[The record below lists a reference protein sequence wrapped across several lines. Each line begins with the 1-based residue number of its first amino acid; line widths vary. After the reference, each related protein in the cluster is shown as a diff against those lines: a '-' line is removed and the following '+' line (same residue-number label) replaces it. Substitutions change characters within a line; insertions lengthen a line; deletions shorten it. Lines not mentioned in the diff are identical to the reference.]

1 MSLQLRVRLPALER
15 LDGDSAVEWAQLHK
29 DRVLATGSDP
39 LSTLGQR
46 FAQARVHASLD
57 PQDLILLELQL
68 PPLPGRRLQAAL
80 QGEVEAMLLDDLQ
93 EVALGHGTQAADG
106 TVAVAW
112 LGLQAIARV
121 QQQLQECGLQLQ
133 ALHPTPLML
142 PWAVGQATLQ
152 LCGEQVLVRCGRDR
166 GFVQWCG
173 GRDLASVMQVLDVRL
188 QQAGV
193 QAVQWIDA
201 VPPAWAERLPAS
213 VLTQAVQ
220 CSGPLP
226 GWSLPLPASGA
237 GAPRLAIGLALA
249 AAVLAALGLQLQVS
263 RWHSEGEA
271 LQHDMARQFSTHF
284 PEIDDVV
291 DPVVQARRALAVPAA
306 PRALPAVQQ
315 QVAGVL
321 QAIPELAGQVRSL
334 RYQPGQMEL
343 ELDADAQVLAEDAQ
357 RLERWQQA
365 MQAQGLQLA
374 HEAGGRLRIS
384 SGTAP

>member
-1 MSLQLRVRLPALER
+1 
-15 LDGDSAVEWAQLHK
+15 
-29 DRVLATGSDP
+29 
-39 LSTLGQR
+39 
-46 FAQARVHASLD
+46 
-57 PQDLILLELQL
+57 
-68 PPLPGRRLQAAL
+68 
-80 QGEVEAMLLDDLQ
+80 
-93 EVALGHGTQAADG
+93 
-106 TVAVAW
+106 
-112 LGLQAIARV
+112 
-121 QQQLQECGLQLQ
+121 
-133 ALHPTPLML
+133 
-142 PWAVGQATLQ
+142 
-152 LCGEQVLVRCGRDR
+152 
-166 GFVQWCG
+166 
-173 GRDLASVMQVLDVRL
+173 
-188 QQAGV
+188 
-193 QAVQWIDA
+193 
-201 VPPAWAERLPAS
+201 LPAS
-213 VLTQAVQ
+213 R
-220 CSGPLP
+220 
-226 GWSLPLPASGA
+226 A

-249 AAVLAALGLQLQVS
+249 AAVLSALGLQLQVS

-291 DPVVQARRALAVPAA
+291 DPVVQARRALAAPAA

-384 SGTAP
+384 RGTAP

>member
-1 MSLQLRVRLPALER
+1 
-15 LDGDSAVEWAQLHK
+15 
-29 DRVLATGSDP
+29 
-39 LSTLGQR
+39 
-46 FAQARVHASLD
+46 
-57 PQDLILLELQL
+57 
-68 PPLPGRRLQAAL
+68 
-80 QGEVEAMLLDDLQ
+80 
-93 EVALGHGTQAADG
+93 
-106 TVAVAW
+106 VAW

-133 ALHPTPLML
+133 ALHPTPLLL

-173 GRDLASVMQVLDVRL
+173 GRDLASVMQVLAVRL

-226 GWSLPLPASGA
+226 GWSLPLPASRA
-237 GAPRLAIGLALA
+237 GAPRVAIGLALA

-291 DPVVQARRALAVPAA
+291 DPVVQARRALAVPAV

-315 QVAGVL
+315 QVASVL

-334 RYQPGQMEL
+334 RYQPGQLEM
-343 ELDADAQVLAEDAQ
+343 ELDADAQALAEDAQ